1 MPPAEPDARTHAK
14 NHVITVSQE
23 RILGMIGNGR
33 AHDPD
38 FAHVL
43 RLIRLLLRVEVDQQ
57 SIQIRRQLDTILHAS
72 KDATAE
78 QIDAASKDLTTDIRS
93 ILIRANYV
101 ELAEADVES
110 AFTRQSLIQLSLRVD
125 RKLWNRSII
134 FARGRHIDSD
144 VVRTWFGFRKKTIRI
159 EVFDRLFLY
168 VEHKQKI
175 RTRQKPNA
183 TMGPPSFY
191 VRLFENIPVADM
203 EMLFPNCAVAMR
215 TVDKGLMF
223 GPAIFAIVG
232 ISAVIRSSWFA
243 LYDCARWQL
252 GIDQTPPNIPGG
264 ALAAIGGGFLALAVW
279 GYTQFGRY
287 QKMRMRYLKILA
299 DMILYRMLDRDM
311 GAATRIL
318 DEASEEDAKESI
330 LAYRFLLDGASTEQ
344 ALDAKIERW
353 LQEQFKVEIDF
364 EVDDALA
371 KLKRLGIASCTD
383 GVWTVTTPRDAL
395 PHLLSQWNDLAK

>member
-1 MPPAEPDARTHAK
+1 
-14 NHVITVSQE
+14 
-23 RILGMIGNGR
+23 
-33 AHDPD
+33 
-38 FAHVL
+38 
-43 RLIRLLLRVEVDQQ
+43 
-57 SIQIRRQLDTILHAS
+57 
-72 KDATAE
+72 
-78 QIDAASKDLTTDIRS
+78 
-93 ILIRANYV
+93 
-101 ELAEADVES
+101 
-110 AFTRQSLIQLSLRVD
+110 
-125 RKLWNRSII
+125 
-134 FARGRHIDSD
+134 
-144 VVRTWFGFRKKTIRI
+144 
-159 EVFDRLFLY
+159 
-168 VEHKQKI
+168 
-175 RTRQKPNA
+175 
-183 TMGPPSFY
+183 
-191 VRLFENIPVADM
+191 M